1 MKTKSIS
8 MIVLLVG
15 CLFAVYAIA
24 SPPVKPQSRQNV
36 SQSTSWE
43 YAQLVII
50 GEDDFQFLIGGDI
63 PVRTRSTRALLG
75 DLGGNGKPTLANLL
89 NQIGSKG
96 WELVA
101 INDTSWTFKRA
112 R

>member
-8 MIVLLVG
+8 MIALLVG
-15 CLFAVYAIA
+15 CMFAVYAIA
-24 SPPVKPQSRQNV
+24 APPVKPQSRQNV
-36 SQSTSWE
+36 SQSTNWE
-43 YAQLVII
+43 YAQLVVMS
-50 GEDDFQFLIGGDI
+50 EDQFQFLIGGDI
-63 PVRTRSTRALLG
+63 PVRTRSTRELLG

-89 NQIGSKG
+89 NQIGYKG

-101 INDTSWTFKRA
+101 MNDTSWTFKRA